1 MSHLFVGIDV
11 AKRTL
16 DFAVRPAGPCWT
28 LPHDPVEVPALVAQ
42 LRQLGPTRIVLE
54 ASGGVETLLAT
65 TLVAAGLPVAVV
77 NPRTARDFAK
87 ASGRLAKTDRVEA
100 QALAH
105 LGEALAPAGY
115 QAPSAHAQQFEAL
128 LTRRRQGVEML
139 VAEKNRLAQP
149 HLPAPLQAALTAH
162 RQWLEQ
168 RLAQLDDDLRQALEQ
183 SPVWRT
189 QDEILRSVP
198 GLGDVTSRT
207 LWVQLPELGRLS
219 HKQIAAL
226 VGVAPYTQQSG
237 QWQGASHLR
246 GARASVRSVLY
257 MATLTAVRCN
267 PVIKAFYQKLKAAGK
282 ASKVALTACMHKL
295 LTILNAMLKAQKS
308 WNPKQLSAS

>member
-1 MSHLFVGIDV
+1 MSNIFVGIDI

-16 DFAVRPAGPCWT
+16 DCAVRPTGQSWT
-28 LPHDPVEVPALVAQ
+28 LAHDPAQFPALVAQ
-42 LRQLGPTRIVLE
+42 LRQLAPTRIVLE
-54 ASGGVETLLAT
+54 ATGGLETLLAT
-65 TLVAAGLPVAVV
+65 TLAAAGLPVAVV
-77 NPRTARDFAK
+77 NPRVARDFAK
-87 ASGRLAKTDRVEA
+87 ASGRLAKTDRVDA

-105 LGEALAPAGY
+105 LGEALAPACY
-115 QAPSAHAQQFEAL
+115 QAASAHEQQFEAL
-128 LTRRRQGVEML
+128 LTRRRQLVEML
-139 VAEKNRLAQP
+139 VAEKNRLSQP
-149 HLPAPLQAALTAH
+149 HLPAPIQADLTAH
-162 RQWLEQ
+162 REWLEQ

-207 LWVQLPELGRLS
+207 LLVQLPELGRLS

-237 QWQGASHLR
+237 QWRGASHIR
-246 GARASVRSVLY
+246 GGRASVRSVLY

-267 PVIKAFYQKLKAAGK
+267 PIIKAFYQKLKAAGK
-282 ASKVALTACMHKL
+282 ASKVALTACLHKL
-295 LTILNAMLKAQKS
+295 VTILNAMLKQQTK
-308 WNPKQLSAS
+308 WNPKLAAA